1 MPGPAREA
9 EPGERN
15 TGAYFGLVE
24 LPGAVRPRW
33 AAASLWRHSEARR
46 QLFAVTTILK
56 QY

>member
-9 EPGERN
+9 EPCERN

-33 AAASLWRHSEARR
+33 AAASLWRHPEARR